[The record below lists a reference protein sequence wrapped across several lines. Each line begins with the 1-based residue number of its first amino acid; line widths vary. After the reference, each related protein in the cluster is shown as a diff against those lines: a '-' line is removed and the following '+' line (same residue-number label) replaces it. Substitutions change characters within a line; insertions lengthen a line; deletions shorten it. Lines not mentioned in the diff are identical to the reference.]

1 MTFPA
6 HEAMGLLYRAT
17 HREIEP
23 RGEGKWQRQGRE
35 ADLAARRQLVVF
47 KVGTEE
53 FAVDIM
59 LTKEVVLMREITP
72 VPETEAYVEG
82 VMNLRGS
89 LVPVLDFRKRLRA
102 LRTTLQTDHRI
113 IVANLDGRTAGL
125 IVDGASEVIRI
136 SDDMIEPVP
145 HLISEIGA
153 DYVEGVIN
161 VNDRFITLIDLR
173 KALTGE
179 VAGELDEVIRVLS
192 RQRSPVTP
200 AKAVLV

>member
-1 MTFPA
+1 M
-6 HEAMGLLYRAT
+6 
-17 HREIEP
+17 
-23 RGEGKWQRQGRE
+23 
-35 ADLAARRQLVVF
+35 VF

-82 VMNLRGS
+82 VMNLRGN

-102 LRTTLQTDHRI
+102 FRTTARPDHRI
-113 IVANLDGRTAGL
+113 IIANLDGRTAGL

-153 DYVEGVIN
+153 GYVEGVVN

-179 VAGELDEVIRVLS
+179 IVGELDEVIRVLS
-192 RQRSPVTP
+192 GQREPVTP
-200 AKAVLV
+200 ATAV

>member
-1 MTFPA
+1 MA
-6 HEAMGLLYRAT
+6 
-17 HREIEP
+17 
-23 RGEGKWQRQGRE
+23 Q
-35 ADLAARRQLVVF
+35 RRQLVVF

-72 VPETEAYVEG
+72 VPETEVYVEG

-102 LRTTLQTDHRI
+102 LKATAHSDHRI
-113 IVANLDGRTAGL
+113 IITHFDGRTAGL

-136 SDDMIEPVP
+136 TEDMIEPVP
-145 HLISEIGA
+145 HLIWEIGA
-153 DYVEGVIN
+153 GYVEGVIN
-161 VNDRFITLIDLR
+161 LKGRFITLIDLR

-179 VAGELDEVIRVLS
+179 IVGELDDVIKVLANE
-192 RQRSPVTP
+192 RTP
-200 AKAVLV
+200 IAPARAV

>member
-1 MTFPA
+1 MFPVRVA
-6 HEAMGLLYRAT
+6 TAIRCRAIRRVT
-17 HREIEP
+17 SKQIWKQEEVVA
-23 RGEGKWQRQGRE
+23 Q
-35 ADLAARRQLVVF
+35 RRQLVVF

-102 LRTTLQTDHRI
+102 LKTTAHSDHRI
-113 IVANLDGRTAGL
+113 IITQFDGRTAGL

-136 SDDMIEPVP
+136 TEDMIEPVP

-153 DYVEGVIN
+153 GYVEGVIN
-161 VNDRFITLIDLR
+161 LKGRFITLIDLR

-179 VAGELDEVIRVLS
+179 IVGELDEVIKVLATE
-192 RQRSPVTP
+192 RTP
-200 AKAVLV
+200 IAPARAV